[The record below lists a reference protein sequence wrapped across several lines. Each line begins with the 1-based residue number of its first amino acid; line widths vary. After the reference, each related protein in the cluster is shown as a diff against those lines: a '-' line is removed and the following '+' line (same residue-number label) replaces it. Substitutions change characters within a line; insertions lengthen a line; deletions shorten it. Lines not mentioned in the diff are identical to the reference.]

1 MDRVRVE
8 LERLLPDELLYSF
21 FGERWL
27 LEVEAERRWADR
39 RVRHLSHEGMPGM
52 GGIEPHQLQ
61 FHKRKSI
68 KGHLISYHI
77 YQTEKGRIS
86 NDERFFLSCLDEGN

>member
-1 MDRVRVE
+1 VYTGNYSADWVRVE
-8 LERLLPDELLYSF
+8 LERLPPDELLDIF

-68 KGHLISYHI
+68 KVSMFQEIAPSALRM
-77 YQTEKGRIS
+77 QE
-86 NDERFFLSCLDEGN
+86 